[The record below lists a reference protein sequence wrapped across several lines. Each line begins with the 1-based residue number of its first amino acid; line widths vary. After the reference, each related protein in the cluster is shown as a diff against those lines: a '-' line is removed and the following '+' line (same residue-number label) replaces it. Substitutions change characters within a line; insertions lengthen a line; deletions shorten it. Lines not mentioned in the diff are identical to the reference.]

1 MRHEEGGLRAAVR
14 ARRPPHAARA
24 RYRYRPTA
32 RWPTH
37 AGAEFLAARPL
48 HCPTGWIYSAP
59 PMPKLKMKT
68 KSGAKKRFKLTAKGR
83 IKRKHAYLRHI
94 LTPKRTKNKRKL
106 RRGGYIAKT
115 QEHQIK
121 AMIPYGL

>member
-1 MRHEEGGLRAAVR
+1 MPLSR
-14 ARRPPHAARA
+14 AR
-24 RYRYRPTA
+24 
-32 RWPTH
+32 
-37 AGAEFLAARPL
+37 LL
-48 HCPTGWIYSAP
+48 HCPTRRIYSAP
-59 PMPKLKMKT
+59 PMPKIKMKT
-68 KSGAKKRFKLTAKGR
+68 KSGVKKRFSLTAKGR

-106 RRGGYIAKT
+106 RRGGYIAKS